1 MEYRPIGA
9 GVLHLFL
16 ANSEYHRRVP
26 ILATYRF
33 FYHIYGADHQR
44 GYFWRDIR
52 VLPDTVDHLLRAAY
66 REDPQCSALNANNHG
81 RHHLVFIVNEN
92 LRQEAPVSAYRARK
106 GALRARL
113 RRVIA
118 RWGHKDCVHDDK
130 ALSGSRAVSRRS
142 NAGIDPISDSLSRGL
157 LTKTLIVLVA
167 LSVIYSTLLC
177 LTAETGWYSDVY
189 PWAYHDLLELF
200 LFWT

>member
-33 FYHIYGADHQR
+33 FYYIYGADHQR

-66 REDPQCSALNANNHG
+66 REDPQCSALDANNHG
-81 RHHLVFIVNEN
+81 RHH
-92 LRQEAPVSAYRARK
+92 RARFV
-106 GALRARL
+106 GYSHRADGCSDGGHLAALLCGLQFYVPSCCCPFGLYRER
-113 RRVIA
+113 
-118 RWGHKDCVHDDK
+118 KPS
-130 ALSGSRAVSRRS
+130 SGDFLVRIQTPKRRS
-142 NAGIDPISDSLSRGL
+142 EGEYEAYVF
-157 LTKTLIVLVA
+157 TLAV
-167 LSVIYSTLLC
+167 
-177 LTAETGWYSDVY
+177 
-189 PWAYHDLLELF
+189 
-200 LFWT
+200 